1 MLDRAKT
8 IHCEVLSPL
17 ISNRMYNMPEL
28 RPSELKGLIRYTYR
42 IANYEPGTKNLFEEE
57 VNCFGGAKEN
67 KSDASENIETIAS
80 PVRIQMQAAGSL
92 EIRKGFLLKHRCE
105 KFYPYNEMNERKN
118 PVVRYINPEQQFT
131 ISLTIRLNSK
141 KDIDWYEDMLNLSLA
156 LGGMGMR
163 SRRGRG
169 CVDAHTFADMDQTEL
184 LEWVKKVVK
193 QINPDITED
202 FFNMEGTCL
211 CLGESRQKW
220 IQELNRPVVQKIWIG
235 GKISAVENWLKA
247 VDYASHDVKYSR
259 YKQKKPFATG
269 MASPRFASSVLVSL
283 VKLNDGIYPIYTY
296 VKPVRGTY
304 NKEKRMMEYNSLDE
318 DFSERNDFVKRI
330 EGRGTG
336 R

>member
-1 MLDRAKT
+1 M
-8 IHCEVLSPL
+8 
-17 ISNRMYNMPEL
+17 
-28 RPSELKGLIRYTYR
+28 
-42 IANYEPGTKNLFEEE
+42 
-57 VNCFGGAKEN
+57 
-67 KSDASENIETIAS
+67 
-80 PVRIQMQAAGSL
+80 
-92 EIRKGFLLKHRCE
+92 
-105 KFYPYNEMNERKN
+105 
-118 PVVRYINPEQQFT
+118 
-131 ISLTIRLNSK
+131 
-141 KDIDWYEDMLNLSLA
+141 
-156 LGGMGMR
+156 
-163 SRRGRG
+163 
-169 CVDAHTFADMDQTEL
+169 
-184 LEWVKKVVK
+184 
-193 QINPDITED
+193 
-202 FFNMEGTCL
+202 